1 VLGQASTTRSYDL
14 KRGGAAGSASTSLVS
29 LSYELDLWGRL
40 SAQRSAA
47 DWELKATESDRQATA
62 LALVGTTAGLYW
74 RTGYLN
80 QRIALSEAG
89 MEDGRRILALVRVK
103 YAAGAVSG
111 LDVAQAGQNLAT
123 QEAAHTQLLQQRVEA
138 RNALAIL
145 FDQPPEPM
153 AVEPPRLPDIALPAI
168 DAGVPARLLGRR
180 PDLRAAEQR
189 LRAAL
194 ANVDATRTG
203 FYPALSLTG
212 SLGTSSS
219 ALGELLKNPVA
230 TLGAGLALPFLQWN
244 TARLSVGV
252 SQAQYEEA
260 AGGFQAIAVHGAVGG
275 GERAVVTHAVARRE
289 RKGRRS
295 TNSSIRRS
303 VHPGQQHVVAPVAE
317 VRDAAFLG
325 REVLDRRVDID
336 RLDAAPG
343 EAHDGLGVEVEAAH
357 PRLAPHHRDQVGD
370 RVDAK
375 AVERIADAGEQRL
388 QVGPSVG
395 HAPAAH
401 AQQRRRL
408 ASNTGLPEHHGL
420 GPRLRSACMKG
431 DQVGRVLAVRIHRER
446 MREARVSAR
455 RRSGPC
461 STAAPLP
468 RLLGSMN
475 HAQAGVVRGHLA
487 QPFGRAVGAAVGDD
501 PHRAP
506 LARAARTVENRR
518 SPVL

>member
-1 VLGQASTTRSYDL
+1 VSNLISVRFLSTVAAAVLVLGGCTLFQPEQRAQRPLDVPQVWQQRGAGTEGSAAAMLSANWWAAFNDAQLDRLIDNALRTNNDLAAAGIRVQRAQLQAGLANTNLTPGVLGQAGTTRSYDL
-14 KRGGAAGSASTSLVS
+14 KRGGVAGSASTSLVS

-74 RTGYLN
+74 QTGYLN

-203 FYPALSLTG
+203 FLSG
-212 SLGTSSS
+212 
-219 ALGELLKNPVA
+219 AEPDRVA
-230 TLGAGLALPFLQWN
+230 GHVEQRIGRIAEEPGGDAGCRPGLA
-244 TARLSVGV
+244 V
-252 SQAQYEEA
+252 SAMEHRA
-260 AGGFQAIAVHGAVGG
+260 AERGRFADAVRGGGGGFQAIAVYGAVGG
-275 GERAVVTHAVARRE
+275 GERAVVTHAAARRE
-289 RKGRRS
+289 RK
-295 TNSSIRRS
+295 
-303 VHPGQQHVVAPVAE
+303 
-317 VRDAAFLG
+317 
-325 REVLDRRVDID
+325 
-336 RLDAAPG
+336 
-343 EAHDGLGVEVEAAH
+343 
-357 PRLAPHHRDQVGD
+357 
-370 RVDAK
+370 
-375 AVERIADAGEQRL
+375 
-388 QVGPSVG
+388 
-395 HAPAAH
+395 
-401 AQQRRRL
+401 
-408 ASNTGLPEHHGL
+408 
-420 GPRLRSACMKG
+420 
-431 DQVGRVLAVRIHRER
+431 
-446 MREARVSAR
+446 ARA
-455 RRSGPC
+455 
-461 STAAPLP
+461 
-468 RLLGSMN
+468 
-475 HAQAGVVRGHLA
+475 
-487 QPFGRAVGAAVGDD
+487 GAAGG
-501 PHRAP
+501 
-506 LARAARTVENRR
+506 AAR
-518 SPVL
+518 